1 MSTESRT
8 NLHTSPDDRALRLDR
23 LVCYLV
29 EPSDTISDVA
39 IRHKSRLLAYFLL
52 GMMVVFAVLD
62 TVQLLTVP
70 GYVVP
75 WYGYVFLLTAYAL
88 NRTRLYT
95 WAAGLTMVMFPTVV
109 FAMVSGGTTVDPVRT
124 MGYLILGLMAG
135 SILLPILGTM
145 ILATVNI
152 AGILF
157 VPVFAPN
164 PPTRNALLDLLA
176 QNVIA
181 AVLSIVFIRHRDQ
194 VEHERQA
201 QLRAAEQRYRSI
213 FEHAVLGIFQTTP
226 EGQFLSANPAM
237 AHMLGYETPEE
248 LVSSIGDI
256 PSELYIVSNQR
267 QAAVDRLLNEHEI
280 REFESQVR
288 RRDGSVAWISEHTR
302 LVRDR
307 DGKALYLEG
316 TAQDITER
324 RHAVDRLEQEQALY
338 LQGPAVV
345 FRWSA
350 TRGWPVEYVS
360 PNVSQFGYTV
370 EDLVGGTKSYREIVH
385 PRDRARVFPLDTERA
400 MAEHQETGLLYS
412 EQDYRI
418 VCAGG
423 QVRWVHD
430 YTRLIRNS
438 DGELTGYHG
447 YILDITQHKLAEE
460 RVRDLLER
468 TQEQARQVEQIVDT
482 VPDGVILL
490 GLENRVILVNPAA
503 QSYLP
508 LLTDSG
514 PDQVLKRLGDHR
526 LDELL
531 SLSGDGPWPE
541 IAVGDRVFEVG
552 ARPIE
557 AGSALG
563 TWVLVLR
570 DVTQERISD
579 QRARQQERLVTV
591 GQLAAGVAHD
601 FNNLLTAITG
611 YASLLQ
617 SSPQLDAGLRIDVDQ
632 IVDAADRASSLT
644 NQLLAFSRQQVMQP
658 RILNLNQ
665 LVRDMQKMLGR
676 LISENIVLETDLAER
691 LGRVE
696 ADPGQI
702 EQVIVNLA
710 VNARD
715 AMPKGGRL
723 VLKTENVTLDANYVG
738 SRFDLPPGSYVSLT
752 VSDTGCGMT
761 PEVLAHIFEP
771 FFTTKGVGE
780 GTGLG
785 LATVHGIVR
794 QSGGDIH
801 VYSEPG
807 KGSVFRVYLPRVDHN
822 PAQEDVRPIAPVPR
836 GTETIL
842 LVEDE
847 ASVRDLG
854 VRLLT
859 LQGYT
864 VLSAPGSQEALE
876 IAASFEETIDL
887 LVTDVVMPGL
897 GGRDVARGVREL
909 YPQIKIL
916 YISGYTDEA
925 VAFQIELE
933 AGSAFLQK
941 PFTPSMLGH
950 RVREVLDAV

>member
-1 MSTESRT
+1 MSPESKTRHHNST
-8 NLHTSPDDRALRLDR
+8 DDRPLWQSR
-23 LVCYLV
+23 LVHLLI
-29 EPSDTISDVA
+29 EPADAISDVA

-52 GMMVVFAVLD
+52 GMTVVFAVMD
-62 TVQLLTVP
+62 TIQSVTVP

-75 WYGYVFLLTAYAL
+75 WYGYVFLLTAYTL
-88 NRTRLYT
+88 NRTRHYT

-109 FAMVSGGTTVDPVRT
+109 FAMVFSGASVDAFRT

-135 SILLPILGTM
+135 SILLPVLGTV
-145 ILATVNI
+145 ILAAVNI
-152 AGILF
+152 AGILL
-157 VPVFAPN
+157 VPVFAPS
-164 PPTRNALLDLLA
+164 PPAQDALLDLLA
-176 QNVIA
+176 RNVIA
-181 AVLSIVFIRHRDQ
+181 AVLAMVFIRHRDQ

-201 QLRAAEQRYRSI
+201 QLRSAEQRYRSI
-213 FEHAVLGIFQTTP
+213 FENAILGIFQTTP
-226 EGQFLSANPAM
+226 EGQFLSVNPAM
-237 AHMLGYETPEE
+237 ARILGYETPEE
-248 LVSSIGDI
+248 LVANIKDI
-256 PSELYIVSNQR
+256 PNELYVVPDQR

-280 REFESQVR
+280 REYESQVR
-288 RRDGSVAWISEHTR
+288 RRDGSLAWVSEHTR
-302 LVRDR
+302 LVWNDQG
-307 DGKALYLEG
+307 DVLYLEG

-324 RHAVDRLEQEQALY
+324 KHVTDLLEQEQTLY
-338 LQGPAVV
+338 QRGPAVI

-370 EDLVGGTKSYREIVH
+370 RDLVGGTTTYREIVD
-385 PRDRARVFPLDTERA
+385 PRDRSRVFPTDTERA
-400 MAEHQETGLLYS
+400 MAEHQETGLQYS

-418 VCAGG
+418 VCANGE
-423 QVRWVHD
+423 VRWVHD
-430 YTRLIRNS
+430 YTRLIRND

-447 YILDITQHKLAEE
+447 YILDITQHKMAEE

-468 TQEQARQVEQIVDT
+468 TQQQALQVQQIVDT
-482 VPDGVILL
+482 VPEGVILL
-490 GLENRVILVNPAA
+490 DLENRVILANPAA

-514 PDQVLKRLGDHR
+514 PDRVLAYLGDR
-526 LDELL
+526 ALDELL
-531 SLSGDGPWPE
+531 SLSVDDPWLE
-541 IAVGDRVFEVG
+541 ISAGDRVFEVG

-570 DVTQERISD
+570 DVTQERIAD
-579 QRARQQERLVTV
+579 RRARQQERLVTV

-611 YASLLQ
+611 YASLLMD
-617 SSPQLDAGLRIDVDQ
+617 SPQLDAALRTDVAQ
-632 IVDAADRASSLT
+632 IADAADRASSLT

-676 LISENIVLETDLAER
+676 LISESIALETDLAER

-715 AMPKGGRL
+715 AMPDGGRL
-723 VLKTENVTLDANYVG
+723 VLKTANVILDGDYVG
-738 SRFDLPPGSYVSLT
+738 SRFDLPPGPYVSLT
-752 VSDTGCGMT
+752 VSDTGIGMT
-761 PEVLAHIFEP
+761 PEVLSHIFEP

-807 KGSVFRVYLPRVDHN
+807 KGSVFRVYLPRVDHDVDH
-822 PAQEDVRPIAPVPR
+822 EDVQPVAPIPQ
-836 GTETIL
+836 GTETVL

-847 ASVRDLG
+847 EAVRDLAG
-854 VRLLT
+854 RLLT

-864 VLSAPGSQEALE
+864 VLSAPESREALE
-876 IAASFEETIDL
+876 MAASHEGTIDL

-897 GGRDVARGVREL
+897 GGRDVARGVRDL
-909 YPQIKIL
+909 YPQIRVL
-916 YISGYTDEA
+916 YISGYTDEV

-941 PFTPSMLGH
+941 PFTPSVLGH
-950 RVREVLDAV
+950 KVREVLDAD